1 MRQIEFIA
9 DEPGDWAMH
18 CHKSH
23 HTMGAMGHDVPT
35 LIGVDHRGLVQRIQK
50 LIPDYML
57 MGERG
62 MADMGEMEMELP
74 ENTAPM
80 MTGTGPYGAI
90 EMGGMFTTL
99 KVRADLKPDDY
110 RDPPWYT
117 QPPGTQSFEYAGPAP
132 APARASAPAAEPAA
146 SVRKPTGHGAH

>member
-1 MRQIEFIA
+1 
-9 DEPGDWAMH
+9 
-18 CHKSH
+18 
-23 HTMGAMGHDVPT
+23 
-35 LIGVDHRGLVQRIQK
+35 
-50 LIPDYML
+50 
-57 MGERG
+57 
-62 MADMGEMEMELP
+62 
-74 ENTAPM
+74 M

-110 RDPPWYT
+110 SDPPWYP

-132 APARASAPAAEPAA
+132 AADRASAPAAEPAA